1 MRTHRARVESEGL
14 ARMLG
19 GELILGKTQ
28 AEKDEEKA
36 QEIRAK
42 RDRLLSQTDWTQT
55 VDNPLAGDE
64 DITAYRQALRDIPE
78 QDRVPLECGVA
89 SKYARM
95 KMFEQLIAYENLEA
109 AYVKVTCADEEKGDQ
124 PAEPFD
130 MGILSIRRFCH

>member
-1 MRTHRARVESEGL
+1 VIYLYQAQTGIEPHTDKEFAENVLNLGEPIAELTEQEWNEAEGL

-78 QDRVPLECGVA
+78 QTGFPWNVEWPVNTLE
-89 SKYARM
+89 
-95 KMFEQLIAYENLEA
+95 
-109 AYVKVTCADEEKGDQ
+109 
-124 PAEPFD
+124 
-130 MGILSIRRFCH
+130 

>member
-1 MRTHRARVESEGL
+1 MIYLYQAQTGIEPHTDKEFAENVLNLGEPIAELTEQEWNEAEGL

-78 QDRVPLECGVA
+78 QTGFPWNVEWPVNTLE
-89 SKYARM
+89 
-95 KMFEQLIAYENLEA
+95 
-109 AYVKVTCADEEKGDQ
+109 
-124 PAEPFD
+124 
-130 MGILSIRRFCH
+130 

>member
-1 MRTHRARVESEGL
+1 MIYIYQTNHGIDIHTDKVFAENTLNLGEPIAELTEQEWNEAEGL

-55 VDNPLAGDE
+55 VDNPLAGNE
-64 DITAYRQALRDIPE
+64 DITAYRQALRDIP
-78 QDRVPLECGVA
+78 
-89 SKYARM
+89 
-95 KMFEQLIAYENLEA
+95 
-109 AYVKVTCADEEKGDQ
+109 DQ
-124 PAEPFD
+124 AGFPWNVEWP
-130 MGILSIRRFCH
+130 IL

>member
-1 MRTHRARVESEGL
+1 MIYLYQTQTGIEPHTDKVFAENVLNLGEPIAELTEQEWNEAEGL

-78 QDRVPLECGVA
+78 QTGFPWNVEWPVNTLE
-89 SKYARM
+89 
-95 KMFEQLIAYENLEA
+95 
-109 AYVKVTCADEEKGDQ
+109 
-124 PAEPFD
+124 
-130 MGILSIRRFCH
+130 

>member
-1 MRTHRARVESEGL
+1 MIYLYQTQTGIEPHTDKEFAENVLNLGEPIAELTEQEWNEAEGL

-78 QDRVPLECGVA
+78 QTGFPWNVEWPVNTLE
-89 SKYARM
+89 
-95 KMFEQLIAYENLEA
+95 
-109 AYVKVTCADEEKGDQ
+109 
-124 PAEPFD
+124 
-130 MGILSIRRFCH
+130 